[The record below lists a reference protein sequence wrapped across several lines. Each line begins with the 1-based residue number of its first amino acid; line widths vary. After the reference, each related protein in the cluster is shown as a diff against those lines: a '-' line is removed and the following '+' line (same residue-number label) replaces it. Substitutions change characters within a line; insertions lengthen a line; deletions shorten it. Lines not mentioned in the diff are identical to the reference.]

1 MTDGVLAYDV
11 DTALAIRLAF
21 ADRRRAQAGQ
31 PGQPWGAIPAGQ
43 AYEDP
48 QAALRAELESRR
60 AA

>member
-1 MTDGVLAYDV
+1 MALAYDV
-11 DTALAIRLAF
+11 DLALATRLTF
-21 ADRRRAQAGQ
+21 ADRRRDQAGQ
-31 PGQPWGAIPAGQ
+31 PGQPWGSIPTGQ